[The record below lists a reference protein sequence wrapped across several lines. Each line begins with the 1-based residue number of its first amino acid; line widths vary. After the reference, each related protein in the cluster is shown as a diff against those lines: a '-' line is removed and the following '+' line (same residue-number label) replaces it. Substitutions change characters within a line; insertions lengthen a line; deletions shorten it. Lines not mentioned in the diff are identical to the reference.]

1 MAGVMSNGPVVRR
14 ASRGEVPE
22 LAAMLARAFAADPF
36 FAYLAG
42 DAPERS
48 QRMRDGW
55 RAILRHASDGLS
67 ATWTTADLAG
77 AAIWIPP
84 GRSASGVLDQL
95 RILPALGRLTGWG
108 RLRAV
113 SAALERLQDRR
124 HQHAPMAHWYLSA
137 LGVEPERQGEG
148 IGSALLAPVLAEA
161 DATGFAC
168 YLETAVGRNVLLYER
183 HGFDVVE
190 ELVLPHTD
198 VHGWLMLRPATSAGT
213 EDGPRTHP
221 SPNGSG

>member
-1 MAGVMSNGPVVRR
+1 MANEPAVRR
-14 ASRGEVPE
+14 ATRDDIPAI
-22 LAAMLARAFAADPF
+22 AAMLARAFTADPF

-42 DAPERS
+42 DAPERA

-55 RAILRHASDGLS
+55 RAILRHASARLS
-67 ATWTTADLAG
+67 ATWTTDDLAG
-77 AAIWIPP
+77 AALWIPP

-95 RILPALGRLTGWG
+95 RMLPALGRLTGWG

-113 SAALERLQDRR
+113 SAALERLEDRR
-124 HQHAPMAHWYLSA
+124 HQHVPTAHWYLSA

-148 IGSALLAPVLAEA
+148 IGSALLAPVLAHA
-161 DATGFAC
+161 DATGLPC

-190 ELVLPHTD
+190 ELVLPSTD
-198 VHGWLMLRPATSAGT
+198 VHGWLMLRPAASEDSRAAGR
-213 EDGPRTHP
+213 RTRP
-221 SPNGSG
+221 SRSGSG